1 MKIFYCG
8 LRNNNYLLSRGES
21 FEHENFYSTFASMNG
36 VEVFYFPFDVIP
48 KIGRRGYN
56 AKLLEA
62 VKKEKPDLVFSFMY
76 SDELIP
82 EALEE
87 LKHYTKTLAWFA
99 DDSWR
104 FYNYS
109 RYYAPH
115 FTWVITTYSW
125 ISALYRRYGRNNIIR
140 AQWAFNPAC
149 WKPIEISK
157 DIDVSFIG
165 QYSSSRGRIINKL
178 RRAGINVY
186 VRGWGWPEGRISK
199 EEMINIFSRSKINL
213 NINISPDLWRLKSL
227 GRLFLKASAGKIVP
241 DFLRLVDNF
250 KSWRAM
256 AIPQIKARPFEL
268 AGCCA
273 FVITG
278 YADDLEN
285 FYKENEEMVFYRS
298 TAELIDKIKYY
309 LPREAEREKIAQAGY
324 ERTLRNHTYEKR
336 FKEIFNKIL

>member
-21 FEHENFYSTFASMNG
+21 FEHENFYSTFAFMNG

-48 KIGRRGYN
+48 KIGRKGYN
-56 AKLLEA
+56 AQLLEA

-165 QYSSSRGRIINKL
+165 QYNSSRGRIINKL

-268 AGCCA
+268 AGCRA